1 MEGDSLA
8 GGVEPV
14 RLAERNQPG
23 AGKLHAICRDLAF
36 CARTLSPSNS
46 KIVA

>member
-1 MEGDSLA
+1 MERDPLA

-23 AGKLHAICRDLAF
+23 DGKLHTVCRDLAF